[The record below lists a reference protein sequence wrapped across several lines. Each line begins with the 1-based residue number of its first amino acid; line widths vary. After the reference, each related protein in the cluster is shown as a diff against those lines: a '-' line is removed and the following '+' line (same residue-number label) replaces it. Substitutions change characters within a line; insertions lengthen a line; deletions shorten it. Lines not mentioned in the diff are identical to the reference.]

1 MKKLSKSLSVII
13 AAIFILS
20 ALSGCTKSSA
30 EENGS
35 KVIVGLETGSKPLS
49 FINENNEGDGYEVE
63 LVKLLNE
70 KIPEYDIIF
79 ELVEADATEIGIDTG
94 KYAFIGGGLYATDSR
109 KEKYLFPDQ
118 PESASVI
125 KLFVNGDNTDIH
137 SLDDLAGKKISPPSP
152 NGGIYNLLTTYN
164 EEHPD
169 NQLEFGTREGKEL
182 AEVFREI
189 SDGTYDALVIP
200 DNLGGNDIIE
210 QLGLN
215 VKIADEAVKVNPTYF
230 VFGKDQ
236 TDLLE
241 KVNKA
246 LADLKADGTLS
257 ALNVK
262 WFGEDKLTY
271 LD

>member
-1 MKKLSKSLSVII
+1 MKANII
-13 AAIFILS
+13 RIVSAAAILGLALTGCSTAS
-20 ALSGCTKSSA
+20 ASSKP
-30 EENGS
+30 

-63 LVKLLNE
+63 LVKLLDE
-70 KIPEYDIIF
+70 KIPDYDISY

-109 KEKYLFPDQ
+109 KEKYLFPEQ

-137 SLDDLAGKKISPPSP
+137 SLDDLVGKKISPPAP

-169 NQLEFGTREGKEL
+169 AQLEFGTREGKEL
-182 AEVFREI
+182 VEVFQEI

-215 VKIADEAVKVNPTYF
+215 VKIADDAVKVNPTYF
-230 VFGKDQ
+230 VFAKDQ

-241 KVNKA
+241 KANKA
-246 LADLKADGTLS
+246 LAELKADGTLS
-257 ALNVK
+257 ELNVK

-271 LD
+271 ID